1 LLDGFSEGGATHGI
15 KSRVAALLNHLSTA
29 AIRGSNLIVRFL
41 RGCGMK
47 RIFAAG
53 AIILAFAPS
62 VLAQERTG
70 DAALGALS
78 GAVVLGPVGAVAGAV
93 IGYTAGPSI
102 AQSWGLRRSSETRNR
117 GRSARASGNAASN
130 QGASNQGVATPGPV
144 QEGSGSPAKPS
155 TQSARAQ
162 HDAIPPVQTL
172 E

>member
-1 LLDGFSEGGATHGI
+1 
-15 KSRVAALLNHLSTA
+15 
-29 AIRGSNLIVRFL
+29 
-41 RGCGMK
+41 MK
-47 RIFAAG
+47 RIFAAA
-53 AIILAFAPS
+53 AITLAFAPS
-62 VLAQERTG
+62 GVLAQERTG

-102 AQSWGLRRSSETRNR
+102 AQSWGLRRSSETRHR

-130 QGASNQGVATPGPV
+130 QGASTQGVATAGPV
-144 QEGSGSPAKPS
+144 GGGPGLAAKSP

-162 HDAIPPVQTL
+162 DDAIPPVQTL

>member
-1 LLDGFSEGGATHGI
+1 
-15 KSRVAALLNHLSTA
+15 
-29 AIRGSNLIVRFL
+29 
-41 RGCGMK
+41 MK

-53 AIILAFAPS
+53 AITLAFIPS
-62 VLAQERTG
+62 GVLAQERTG

-102 AQSWGLRRSSETRNR
+102 AQSWGLRRSSEIRHR
-117 GRSARASGNAASN
+117 GRSARASENAGSN
-130 QGASNQGVATPGPV
+130 QGASTQGVATAGHV
-144 QEGSGSPAKPS
+144 EAVSGAPEKPP

-162 HDAIPPVQTL
+162 DDAIPPVQTL